1 MNRRLM
7 WWEKKNDTAIKSD
20 EVNRNWCGSKALRLL
35 FVLSFS
41 LQFYFIDASDKLFS
55 EFLKLNFP
63 SIRSSKSVTGISTF
77 MYLIH
82 SKTTTTTIILKYP
95 FSEIHWKNKR
105 KNMQKKKKRK
115 RRRKIYLLELLCRV
129 ENAHCSVT
137 ALYATQRSYKWKCVV
152 WYRGGTW

>member
-1 MNRRLM
+1 MPYEQTANVMR
-7 WWEKKNDTAIKSD
+7 KKNDTAIKSD

-105 KNMQKKKKRK
+105 KNMQKKKN
-115 RRRKIYLLELLCRV
+115 
-129 ENAHCSVT
+129 ENDGEKYICSSCSVESRMPT
-137 ALYATQRSYKWKCVV
+137 AVWLLYMRHSARTN
-152 WYRGGTW
+152 GNA